1 MSEFA
6 VLGFT
11 FAAVLLLILLL
22 LLLTS
27 WRGRLQGGLMLAAT
41 FITMVWSGLFALQS
55 GFRLVPG
62 VVIWGMEALKN
73 LAWCGFLMVLLFRMA
88 KQSNTSTS
96 LFRVLSI
103 VILVASAML
112 VLPETVLLPVV
123 FLDARYLGQVVT
135 AVAGMMLV
143 EQLYR
148 NTTTENRWG
157 IKYLC
162 FGLGGMFAFDFYLF
176 SDALLFK
183 RIDADLWYARGG
195 VAAMIVPLLAITAAR
210 NPTWS
215 LDLFVSKRIV
225 FHTTTLLSAGV
236 YMLLMAFAGY
246 YIKLYGGEWG
256 AVLQITFLFAA
267 VLVLVALL
275 FSGQVRARAKVF
287 INKHFFSY
295 RYDYREEWLR
305 LIRLL
310 SGQEVKE
317 PLFERVIWAL
327 GEIVDSTGGLLWL
340 YSENRECELVANRN
354 QPRPE
359 IESDPELGSLV
370 DFLGNRQWVI
380 NLDEYTSQ
388 PELYEALIL
397 PPWLTSLEGG
407 WLIVPLIHDDR
418 VMGFVFLTKPRTRIK
433 LNWENL
439 DLLKTAG
446 RQAASYLT
454 LYKTAEALTEAK
466 QFDGFNRLSA
476 FVVHDLK
483 NLIAQL
489 SLIVKN
495 AEKHRQ
501 NPAFVDDAF
510 LTIDNAVRKM
520 TRLMSYMRSSVTDE
534 RRSRVELSHILKET
548 IATKSMQEPVPRL
561 MTDTDEVWVLA
572 DPDRME
578 AVLGHVIQNAQ
589 DATNLGGSVEAGL
602 HSADKMAIV
611 EIADDGSGMDE
622 LFIRE
627 RLFRP
632 FDSTKGLTGM
642 GVGAYECREFIHS
655 LGGRVEVY
663 SRVGEGTRFKLII
676 PLADTYT

>member
-1 MSEFA
+1 
-6 VLGFT
+6 
-11 FAAVLLLILLL
+11 
-22 LLLTS
+22 
-27 WRGRLQGGLMLAAT
+27 
-41 FITMVWSGLFALQS
+41 
-55 GFRLVPG
+55 
-62 VVIWGMEALKN
+62 
-73 LAWCGFLMVLLFRMA
+73 
-88 KQSNTSTS
+88 
-96 LFRVLSI
+96 
-103 VILVASAML
+103 
-112 VLPETVLLPVV
+112 
-123 FLDARYLGQVVT
+123 
-135 AVAGMMLV
+135 
-143 EQLYR
+143 
-148 NTTTENRWG
+148 
-157 IKYLC
+157 
-162 FGLGGMFAFDFYLF
+162 
-176 SDALLFK
+176 
-183 RIDADLWYARGG
+183 
-195 VAAMIVPLLAITAAR
+195 
-210 NPTWS
+210 
-215 LDLFVSKRIV
+215 
-225 FHTTTLLSAGV
+225 
-236 YMLLMAFAGY
+236 MLLMAFAGY

-267 VLVLVALL
+267 VLMLVALL

-310 SGQEVKE
+310 SGQETE
-317 PLFERVIWAL
+317 APLFERVIWAL

-340 YSENRECELVANRN
+340 CSEKRECELVANRN

-370 DFLGNRQWVI
+370 DFLENRQWVI
-380 NLDEYTSQ
+380 NLDEYAAQ
-388 PELYEALIL
+388 PELYEALML

-407 WLIVPLIHDDR
+407 YLIVPLIHDDR

-611 EIADDGSGMDE
+611 EIADDGTGMDE

>member
-55 GFRLVPG
+55 GFKLVPS

-88 KQSNTSTS
+88 KQSNASTS

-103 VILVASAML
+103 IVVAASAML

-210 NPTWS
+210 NPNWS

-225 FHTTTLLSAGV
+225 FHTTTLLSAGI

-380 NLDEYTSQ
+380 NLDEYTSE

-418 VMGFVFLTKPRTRIK
+418 VMGFVFLTRPRTRIK

-548 IATKSMQEPVPRL
+548 IAAKSMQEPVPRL

-589 DATNLGGSVEAGL
+589 DATNPGGSVEAGL
-602 HSADKMAIV
+602 LSADKTAIV

>member
-1 MSEFA
+1 
-6 VLGFT
+6 
-11 FAAVLLLILLL
+11 
-22 LLLTS
+22 
-27 WRGRLQGGLMLAAT
+27 
-41 FITMVWSGLFALQS
+41 
-55 GFRLVPG
+55 
-62 VVIWGMEALKN
+62 
-73 LAWCGFLMVLLFRMA
+73 
-88 KQSNTSTS
+88 
-96 LFRVLSI
+96 
-103 VILVASAML
+103 
-112 VLPETVLLPVV
+112 VLPETVLLPVA

>member
-88 KQSNTSTS
+88 KQSSTSTS
-96 LFRVLSI
+96 LFRILSI

-123 FLDARYLGQVVT
+123 FLDARYLGQVVS

-246 YIKLYGGEWG
+246 YIKLYGGNGGRFCRSPSCLPQSWC
-256 AVLQITFLFAA
+256 
-267 VLVLVALL
+267 
-275 FSGQVRARAKVF
+275 
-287 INKHFFSY
+287 
-295 RYDYREEWLR
+295 WLR
-305 LIRLL
+305 CSFR
-310 SGQEVKE
+310 
-317 PLFERVIWAL
+317 
-327 GEIVDSTGGLLWL
+327 
-340 YSENRECELVANRN
+340 
-354 QPRPE
+354 
-359 IESDPELGSLV
+359 
-370 DFLGNRQWVI
+370 
-380 NLDEYTSQ
+380 
-388 PELYEALIL
+388 
-397 PPWLTSLEGG
+397 
-407 WLIVPLIHDDR
+407 
-418 VMGFVFLTKPRTRIK
+418 
-433 LNWENL
+433 
-439 DLLKTAG
+439 G
-446 RQAASYLT
+446 R
-454 LYKTAEALTEAK
+454 
-466 QFDGFNRLSA
+466 
-476 FVVHDLK
+476 
-483 NLIAQL
+483 
-489 SLIVKN
+489 
-495 AEKHRQ
+495 
-501 NPAFVDDAF
+501 
-510 LTIDNAVRKM
+510 
-520 TRLMSYMRSSVTDE
+520 
-534 RRSRVELSHILKET
+534 
-548 IATKSMQEPVPRL
+548 
-561 MTDTDEVWVLA
+561 
-572 DPDRME
+572 
-578 AVLGHVIQNAQ
+578 
-589 DATNLGGSVEAGL
+589 
-602 HSADKMAIV
+602 
-611 EIADDGSGMDE
+611 
-622 LFIRE
+622 
-627 RLFRP
+627 
-632 FDSTKGLTGM
+632 
-642 GVGAYECREFIHS
+642 
-655 LGGRVEVY
+655 
-663 SRVGEGTRFKLII
+663 
-676 PLADTYT
+676 

>member
-1 MSEFA
+1 MSEFGL
-6 VLGFT
+6 LGFS

-27 WRGRLQGGLMLAAT
+27 WRGRLQGGVMLAAT

-55 GFRLVPG
+55 GYRLVPG

-73 LAWCGFLMVLLFRMA
+73 LAWCGFLMVLLYQMA
-88 KQSNTSTS
+88 KQRNTSTS
-96 LFRVLSI
+96 FFRILSV
-103 VILVASAML
+103 VILIASVML
-112 VLPETVLLPVV
+112 VLPEAIMLPVV
-123 FLDARYLGQVVT
+123 FLDVRYLGQVVT

-148 NTTTENRWG
+148 NTTTEHRWG

-195 VAAMIVPLLAITAAR
+195 VAAMIVPLLAVTAAR

-215 LDLFVSKRIV
+215 LDLFVSRRIV
-225 FHTTTLLSAGV
+225 FHTTTLLSAGI

-246 YIKLYGGEWG
+246 YIRLYGGEWG
-256 AVLQITFLFAA
+256 PVLQITFLFAA

-275 FSGQVRARAKVF
+275 FSGRVRAWAKVF

-310 SGQEVKE
+310 SGQATEV

-340 YSENRECELVANRN
+340 CSENQACELVAHRN

-359 IESDPELGSLV
+359 IEADPGLSLLV
-370 DFLGNRQWVI
+370 DFLAKRQWVI
-380 NLDEYTSQ
+380 NLDEYDAQ
-388 PELYEALIL
+388 PELYEELIL
-397 PPWLTSLEGG
+397 PDWLTSLEGG

-418 VMGFVFLTKPRTRIK
+418 VMGFVFLTRPRTRIK
-433 LNWENL
+433 INWENL

-446 RQAASYLT
+446 RQAASYLA

-489 SLIVKN
+489 SLIAKN
-495 AEKHRQ
+495 AEKHRH

-510 LTIDNAVRKM
+510 LTIENAVKKM
-520 TRLMSYMRSSVTDE
+520 SRLMSYMRSSVPGE
-534 RRSRVELSHILKET
+534 KYSRVELNCVLKEVIT
-548 IATKSMQEPVPRL
+548 AKSVQGPLPRL
-561 MTDTDEVWVLA
+561 MSDTDEIWVLA

-589 DATNLGGSVEAGL
+589 DATTPEGSVEVGL
-602 HSADKMAIV
+602 HSTNNMAIV
-611 EIADDGSGMDE
+611 EITDDGAGMDE
-622 LFIRE
+622 LFVRE

-663 SRVGEGTRFKLII
+663 SKVGEGTRFKLII
-676 PLADTYT
+676 PLADTVS

>member
-88 KQSNTSTS
+88 KQSSTSTS
-96 LFRVLSI
+96 LFRILSI

-123 FLDARYLGQVVT
+123 FLDARYLGQVVS

-418 VMGFVFLTKPRTRIK
+418 VMGFVFLTRPRTRIK

>member
-88 KQSNTSTS
+88 KQSSTSTS
-96 LFRVLSI
+96 LFRILSI

-123 FLDARYLGQVVT
+123 FLDARYLGQVVS

>member
-1 MSEFA
+1 MSEFGL
-6 VLGFT
+6 LGFT

-27 WRGRLQGGLMLAAT
+27 WRGRLQGGVMLAAT

-55 GFRLVPG
+55 GYKLVPG
-62 VVIWGMEALKN
+62 AVIWGMEALKN
-73 LAWCGFLMVLLFRMA
+73 LAWCGFLMVLLYNMA
-88 KQSNTSTS
+88 KQRNTSTS
-96 LFRVLSI
+96 FFRILSV
-103 VILVASAML
+103 VILIASVML
-112 VLPETVLLPVV
+112 VLPEAILLPVV
-123 FLDARYLGQVVT
+123 FLDVRYLGQVVT

-148 NTTTENRWG
+148 NTTTEHRWG

-215 LDLFVSKRIV
+215 LDLFVSRRIV

-256 AVLQITFLFAA
+256 PVLQITFLFAA
-267 VLVLVALL
+267 ALVLVALL

-310 SGQEVKE
+310 SGQETEV

-340 YSENRECELVANRN
+340 CSDNRECELVAHRN
-354 QPRPE
+354 QPMPE
-359 IESDPELGSLV
+359 METDPGLSSLV
-370 DFLGNRQWVI
+370 DFLGKRQWVI
-380 NLDEYTSQ
+380 DLDEYEAQ
-388 PELYEALIL
+388 PELYEELVL
-397 PPWLTSLEGG
+397 PPWLTSLKGG
-407 WLIVPLIHDDR
+407 WLIVPLIHDER
-418 VMGFVFLTKPRTRIK
+418 VMGFVFLTRPRTRIK
-433 LNWENL
+433 INWENL

-489 SLIVKN
+489 SLIAKN
-495 AEKHRQ
+495 AEKHRH
-501 NPAFVDDAF
+501 NPAFIDDAF
-510 LTIDNAVRKM
+510 LTIDNAVKKM
-520 TRLMSYMRSSVTDE
+520 TRLMSYMRSSAPDE
-534 RRSRVELSHILKET
+534 RRGRVELSRILKEA
-548 IATKSMQEPVPRL
+548 IAAKSVQEPVPRL
-561 MTDTDEVWVLA
+561 VTDIGEIWILA

-578 AVLGHVIQNAQ
+578 AILGHVIQNAQ
-589 DATNLGGSVEAGL
+589 DATNPTGSVEAGL
-602 HSADKMAIV
+602 HSTNNMAIV
-611 EIADDGSGMDE
+611 EITDDGAGMDE

-663 SRVGEGTRFKLII
+663 SKVGEGTRFKLII
-676 PLADTYT
+676 PLADTVS